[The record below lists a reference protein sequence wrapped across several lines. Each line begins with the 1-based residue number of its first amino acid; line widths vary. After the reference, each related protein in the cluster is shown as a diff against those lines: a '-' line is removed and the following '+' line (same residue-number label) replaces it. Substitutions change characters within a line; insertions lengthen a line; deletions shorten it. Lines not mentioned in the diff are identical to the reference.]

1 MSYLERILTGTSI
14 SKTQDPHSHH
24 QQLLT
29 TCPRFLQC
37 LHPYLPILGKRDPD
51 ECYDASPIL
60 FWVILYI
67 TCRRYTK
74 DRIFFK
80 ALVDHIEKD
89 IWKAVSAAVTTLET
103 VHAVLFLCAWPLPN
117 LRLLID
123 PSTNLISLITS
134 GAMLLGVQT
143 GRGSSKEFC
152 VGGRRECIFSE
163 EEAAST
169 WFACCSLSTKYVLY
183 DTYKSTP

>member
-1 MSYLERILTGTSI
+1 MCLF
-14 SKTQDPHSHH
+14 
-24 QQLLT
+24 
-29 TCPRFLQC
+29 RFLQC
-37 LHPYLPILGKRDPD
+37 LHPYLPILAKRDPD

-74 DRIFFK
+74 DRVFFQ
-80 ALVDHIEKD
+80 ALVDHVEKD
-89 IWKAVSAAVTTLET
+89 IWKAVSATITTLET

-123 PSTNLISLITS
+123 PSTNLVSLITS

-152 VGGRRECIFSE
+152 VGGRRECIFSD

-169 WFACCSLSTKYVLY
+169 WFACFCFHFETGVKNPSFSNINFRCVGSSLFYVEEKLHEQVH
-183 DTYKSTP
+183 